1 MDLTTTQ
8 VICRFLLQRPAAG
21 HSVCS
26 SGLALYSYGQVLAY
40 WDRKGVKSEVGH
52 TVVMHGHTLIVR
64 DNVQAG
70 VTRASRSHLLV
81 VKSLLDTV
89 LRMVIEY
96 GRRER

>member
-1 MDLTTTQ
+1 M
-8 VICRFLLQRPAAG
+8 
-21 HSVCS
+21 
-26 SGLALYSYGQVLAY
+26 
-40 WDRKGVKSEVGH
+40 KSEVGH

-70 VTRASRSHLLV
+70 VTRAYRSHLLV
-81 VKSLLDTV
+81 VKNLLDTV